1 MEANDLKI
9 WKNDN
14 CIAWTVRLFGTHEN
28 LLNISVLCLWAIIRC
43 SDDDRVILTGPNF
56 NSPKLTIILKGQ
68 TDASFAFCSQFF
80 EVHMSICLQVFK
92 LDRRNAL

>member
-1 MEANDLKI
+1 MEANDLRI

-28 LLNISVLCLWAIIRC
+28 LLSISVLCLWAIIRC
-43 SDDDRVILTGPNF
+43 SDDDHVILTGPNF

-68 TDASFAFCSQFF
+68 IDASFAFCSQFF
-80 EVHMSICLQVFK
+80 EVHMFICLQVFK
-92 LDRRNAL
+92 LDRLNNL